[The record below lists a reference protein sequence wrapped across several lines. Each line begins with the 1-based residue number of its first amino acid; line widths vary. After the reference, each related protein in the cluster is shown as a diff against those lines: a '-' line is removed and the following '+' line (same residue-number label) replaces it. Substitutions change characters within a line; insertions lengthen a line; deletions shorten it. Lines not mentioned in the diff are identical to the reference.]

1 MNRTIE
7 TKRLYS
13 LGDYKNVTF
22 TDIISD
28 IPAEVALNSE
38 AMSKLRVLQ
47 LIGVD
52 LAFEKYIGLRKLLD
66 KEEDKEKKLE
76 EMRETLL
83 VELKT
88 ILNGN
93 LTKE

>member
-22 TDIISD
+22 TDVISE
-28 IPAEVALNSE
+28 IPAEVAFNSE
-38 AMSKLRVLQ
+38 AMSRLRVLQ

-52 LAFEKYIGLRKLLD
+52 LAFEKYIGLRKILD

-76 EMRETLL
+76 EMREAMLL
-83 VELKT
+83 ELKT